1 MHVKHNNYSR
11 YNISNIRLTIDSTN
25 LQNIHCLSNKD
36 LTILNTWIPCSFASS
51 AVAIE

>member
-1 MHVKHNNYSR
+1 MHVKHDNYPR
-11 YNISNIRLTIDSTN
+11 YDISNKLTIDSTN

-36 LTILNTWIPCSFASS
+36 LTILNIWIPCSFASS